1 MEQQYVTDSGE
12 RLKLR
17 LKPNNRLGVGG
28 QGQVFRASLAG
39 VPVAIKLLREVN
51 TSRIDALRQLPVA
64 CASHATL
71 PQHLLYRWR
80 RGSKAEPAGYVMPC
94 IDPETS
100 LSAARLFNFEELKRL
115 KRFTW
120 RDAVLAALLLAES
133 VAALHADGV
142 VIGDLNPENVVFT
155 PVANANTKAKW
166 RAVLLDSDSFQIQAS
181 ASRRFYCDVARPLY
195 TAPELVG
202 CDLSQTWRQASSD
215 HFSLAVLIYQLLLH
229 DHPYDNAINT
239 AEPDLAISDKICRGL
254 YPHAKAAPAGLLA
267 SPARPA
273 PQEVSFALAE
283 AFQRSFGPEI
293 EYRPGPAEWVL
304 LLRDL
309 YRRVV
314 PCSRTDN
321 HHHLRDKPC
330 HWCAV
335 ERRIGQALCR
345 FPNQSV
351 VSPVSSIGRAVHWE
365 KLEPSM
371 RDAFQCHYARA
382 VSVLA
387 RRSAISKQ
395 LLQSD
400 KDLQVLL
407 HSHGGSGHWLDQT
420 LLKRRISSWS
430 NQLRNWLGSEE
441 NAKTR
446 SEVAERLTKSAHLN
460 SDLVSTNCRSLQRK
474 CQKLQRRLSAFDTA
488 PLLDLT
494 GSDDP
499 IVVAELRL
507 IQKMNSHYENWLK
520 AQLSTESLRSWQI
533 EGFGDARLRL
543 LENHGLSNGY
553 QLRTHIDRLKDL
565 PGIGTGLQ
573 QRLRSHLDLVVR
585 QLEASHPGGQFSSG
599 QYELMRLDE
608 LLALQNV
615 EHQLQVLNREL
626 RVFNGAVADLQ
637 TKITERQVEV
647 QSLLNEFDALWW

>member
-28 QGQVFRASLAG
+28 QGQVFRATLAG
-39 VPVAIKLLREVN
+39 VPVAVKLLRQVDI
-51 TSRIDALRQLPVA
+51 SRIDALRQLPVA

-80 RGSKAEPAGYVMPC
+80 RGSRAEPAGYVMPC

-100 LSAARLFNFEELKRL
+100 LSAARLFNFEELKLL

-155 PVANANTKAKW
+155 PAANAKAKW
-166 RAVLLDSDSFQIQAS
+166 RAVLLDSDSFQIRAS
-181 ASRRFYCDVARPLY
+181 ASQCFYCRVTRPLY

-215 HFSLAVLIYQLLLH
+215 HFALAVLIYQLLLH

-239 AEPDLAISDKICRGL
+239 AEPDLSISDKICRGL

-283 AFQRSFGPEI
+283 AFQRSFGPDI
-293 EYRPGPAEWVL
+293 QFRPSPAEWVL

-309 YRRVV
+309 YQQVV
-314 PCSRTDN
+314 PCSRTEY
-321 HHHLRDKPC
+321 HHHPRDKPC
-330 HWCAV
+330 PWCAV
-335 ERRIGQALCR
+335 ERRIGQTICR
-345 FPNQSV
+345 FPNQGV
-351 VSPVSSIGRAVHWE
+351 VRPVSSIGRAVHWE
-365 KLEPSM
+365 KLEPSL

-382 VSVLA
+382 VSMLD
-387 RRSAISKQ
+387 RRSVISQQ

-400 KDLQVLL
+400 KDLQGLL
-407 HSHGGSGHWLDQT
+407 NSHGGSGHWLDQT
-420 LLKRRISSWS
+420 LLQRRVSSWS

-446 SEVAERLTKSAHLN
+446 SEVAERLSKSAHLN
-460 SDLVSTNCRSLQRK
+460 SDLVSTNCRNLQRK
-474 CQKLQRRLSAFDTA
+474 CQKLQRRLSALDTA
-488 PLLDLT
+488 PLLELT
-494 GSDDP
+494 ASDDP

-507 IQKMNSHYENWLK
+507 AQKVSSHYETWLK
-520 AQLSTESLRSWQI
+520 AQLSIESLRSWQI

-553 QLRTHIDRLKDL
+553 QLRTHINRLKDL

-608 LLALQNV
+608 LLALQNG
-615 EHQLQVLNREL
+615 EHQLQVLNRDLKE
-626 RVFNGAVADLQ
+626 FAGAMADLQ
-637 TKITERQVEV
+637 SKITERQVEV
-647 QSLLNEFDALWW
+647 QSLMKDFDALWW